1 MDHVRT
7 IVVLER
13 LNFNPS
19 RARLFYCMLTAEIEE
34 IHAQTFLDMLVAL
47 WVTIRGFSL
56 ASTFIEMYKHD
67 KKKGLQRSKSLR
79 KELS

>member
-19 RARLFYCMLTAEIEE
+19 RAPLFYCMLTAEIEE
-34 IHAQTFLDMLVAL
+34 IHAQTVLDMLV
-47 WVTIRGFSL
+47 G
-56 ASTFIEMYKHD
+56 
-67 KKKGLQRSKSLR
+67 
-79 KELS
+79 